1 MAISKPLT
9 AEDLA
14 VVERHYRNRT
24 HAQIATMIGRSKHC
38 VRNLCS
44 RKGWV
49 TRDDH
54 WTDQEIAKLIAWYR
68 RPGADGRDTLH
79 LQTLAAELGREKV
92 NVCRKAKV
100 LGLTKQSRKIR
111 TADAKKKISERT
123 KKYIRENGHPRGA
136 LGLKHSPETR
146 KVLSEKSRNGWE
158 RRKKQPI
165 LMHLKRV
172 QTVRTNLERYGVAS
186 PVQAINQGRNVYSRC
201 KRGVREDLGFFVRS
215 RWEANYARYLM
226 WMKGRGEIS
235 SWEYEPTTFRF
246 DGVSRGP
253 YTYKPDFLV
262 VENDG
267 RRAYHE
273 VKGWMDSAS
282 RGRLKRF
289 AKFYPEHAMVVV
301 DAKAYREIQR
311 KLSTVIPNWESE

>member
-1 MAISKPLT
+1 
-9 AEDLA
+9 
-14 VVERHYRNRT
+14 
-24 HAQIATMIGRSKHC
+24 MIGRSKHC

-44 RKGWV
+44 RKGWI

-54 WTDQEIAKLIAWYR
+54 WTDQEIAKLIAWYQ
-68 RPGADGRDTLH
+68 RPGANGKDTLH
-79 LQTLAAELGREKV
+79 LQTLAAELGREKA

-111 TADAKKKISERT
+111 TAESKRKMSERA
-123 KKYIRENGHPRGA
+123 KKYIRDNGHPRGA
-136 LGLKHSPETR
+136 LGLKHSLETR
-146 KVLSEKSRNGWE
+146 KVLGEKSRKGWE
-158 RRKKQPI
+158 RQKKRPI

-172 QTVRTNLERYGVAS
+172 QTVKTNLERYGVAS
-186 PVQAINQGRNVYSRC
+186 PVQVFNQGRNVYSRC

-215 RWEANYARYLM
+215 RWEANYARYLI
-226 WMKGRGEIS
+226 WMKARGEIS

-282 RGRLKRF
+282 RSRLKRF
-289 AKFYPEHAMVVV
+289 AKFYPEHTMVVV